1 MSENSVLDFGYA
13 AIIIR
18 DAIVRSRYQA
28 AKLVNKELLSL
39 YYAVG
44 KYVSDNSRTGY
55 WGKGAI
61 KQISEDLQHELPGL
75 RGFSEVSIK
84 RMRLFFEAWQS
95 VFANRPLTTDDLSD
109 VPIPLDELISNR
121 PSTMSDLKNASNRP
135 LSTDDLDVSID
146 LGLLLQEIHNYSE
159 SKMLIDNFF
168 KVGFTHHSEILAKEK
183 SLQGRLFYIAQCAA
197 AFWTV
202 ETLKSKLRG
211 DLYSK
216 EGALPSNFMQT
227 IPEAQEA
234 RRALR
239 AFKDEYF
246 LEYIN
251 IEDEVDPDERVI
263 ERSVI
268 TNIKKFVLSFGN
280 YFTFVG
286 DQYRVMVHEQ
296 ENFIDLLFFNREL
309 RCLVAIELKRG
320 DFKPAH
326 LGQLQF
332 YLSALDEYVRLPDE
346 SPSIGILLCKDTN
359 RGVVEFAVRD
369 YNKPMGVATYRTKNE
384 MPEKWQKALPDIEEM
399 KKLLDSEDD
408 VLSEVGE

>member
-1 MSENSVLDFGYA
+1 MMEDSEMLNLKDA
-13 AIIIR
+13 AKLIT
-18 DAIVRSRYQA
+18 DAIVRSRFQA
-28 AKLVNKELLSL
+28 AKLINKELLSL

-44 KYVSDNSRTGY
+44 RYVSNNSREGS

-61 KQISEDLQHELPGL
+61 SQLSDDLQHELPGL
-75 RGFSEVSIK
+75 RGFSESSIK
-84 RMRLFFEAWQS
+84 RMREFYEQWMV
-95 VFANRPLTTDDLSD
+95 VFT
-109 VPIPLDELISNR
+109 NR
-121 PSTMSDLKNASNRP
+121 PSSMGDLVSIAERP
-135 LSTDDLDVSID
+135 LAMDVLENGID
-146 LGLLLQEIHNYSE
+146 LGLLLRHISSYSE
-159 SKMLIDNFF
+159 FGLFVDNFF

-183 SLQGRLFYIAQCAA
+183 SLNGRFYYIEQCAS

-216 EGALPSNFMQT
+216 SGALPSNFMQT
-227 IPEAQEA
+227 ITETQEA
-234 RRALR
+234 KRAIR

-251 IEDEVDPDERVI
+251 IEDEIDPDERVM

-268 TNIKKFVLSFGN
+268 TNVKKFVLSFGS
-280 YFTFVG
+280 YFSFIG

-296 ENFIDLLFFNREL
+296 EYFIDLLFFNREL
-309 RCLVAIELKRG
+309 RCLVAVELKRG
-320 DFKPAH
+320 DFRPAH

-346 SPSIGILLCKDTN
+346 SPSIGILLCKEAN

-384 MPEKWQKALPDIEEM
+384 MPEKWQKALPDIEDI
-399 KKLLDSEDD
+399 KKILDSTDNSYYGN
-408 VLSEVGE
+408 LSGVSK

>member
-1 MSENSVLDFGYA
+1 MEKDNEIKKLHEA
-13 AIIIR
+13 AQIIKEAII
-18 DAIVRSRYQA
+18 RSRFQA
-28 AKLVNKELLSL
+28 VQLVNKELLGL

-44 KYVSDNSRTGY
+44 NYVSCNSRKDS
-55 WGKGAI
+55 WGTGAI
-61 KQISEDLQHELPGL
+61 KKLSDKLQSELPGL
-75 RGFSEVSIK
+75 RGFSETSIR
-84 RMRLFFEAWQS
+84 RMRLFYEGWQ
-95 VFANRPLTTDDLSD
+95 NILINHPLPMDDLEGCVDS
-109 VPIPLDELISNR
+109 VNHPLSMDDLTYTENRLIIMN
-121 PSTMSDLKNASNRP
+121 DLKN
-135 LSTDDLDVSID
+135 DIDLD
-146 LGLLLQEIHNYSE
+146 LLQKHINGCAE
-159 SKMLIDNFF
+159 SDTFKDNFF

-183 SLQGRLFYIAQCAA
+183 SLNGRLFYIAQCAVT
-197 AFWTV
+197 FWTV

-216 EGALPSNFMQT
+216 SGALPSNFMQT
-227 IPEAQEA
+227 IPKAQEA
-234 RRALR
+234 QRAIR

-251 IEDEVDPDERVI
+251 IEDEVDPEERVI

-268 TNIKKFVLSFGN
+268 TNVKKFVLSFGN
-280 YFTFVG
+280 YFSFIG

-296 ENFIDLLFFNREL
+296 EYFIDLLFFNREL

-346 SPSIGILLCKDTN
+346 SPSIGILLCKDAN

-369 YNKPMGVATYRTKNE
+369 YNKPMGVATYKTKNE
-384 MPEKWQKALPDIEEM
+384 MPDEWQKALPDVDDIR
-399 KKLLDSEDD
+399 KLLETSEDEP
-408 VLSEVGE
+408 SEVEE

>member
-1 MSENSVLDFGYA
+1 MMEDSEMLNLKDA
-13 AIIIR
+13 AKLIT
-18 DAIVRSRYQA
+18 DAIVRSRFQA
-28 AKLVNKELLSL
+28 AKLVNKELLGL

-44 KYVSDNSRTGY
+44 RYVSGNSREGS

-61 KQISEDLQHELPGL
+61 SQLSDDLQHELPGL
-75 RGFSEVSIK
+75 RGFSESSIK
-84 RMRLFFEAWQS
+84 RMREFYEQWMV
-95 VFANRPLTTDDLSD
+95 VFT
-109 VPIPLDELISNR
+109 NR
-121 PSTMSDLKNASNRP
+121 PSSMGDLVSIAERP
-135 LSTDDLDVSID
+135 LAMDVLENGID
-146 LGLLLQEIHNYSE
+146 LGLLLRHISSYSK
-159 SKMLIDNFF
+159 SDLFVDNFF

-183 SLQGRLFYIAQCAA
+183 SLNGRFYYIEQCAS

-216 EGALPSNFMQT
+216 SGALPSNFMQT
-227 IPEAQEA
+227 ITETQEA
-234 RRALR
+234 KRAIR

-251 IEDEVDPDERVI
+251 IEDEIDPDERVM

-268 TNIKKFVLSFGN
+268 TNVKKFVLSFGS
-280 YFTFVG
+280 YFSFIG

-296 ENFIDLLFFNREL
+296 EYFIDLLFFNREL
-309 RCLVAIELKRG
+309 RCLVAVELKRG
-320 DFKPAH
+320 DFRPAH

-346 SPSIGILLCKDTN
+346 SPSIGILLCKEAN

-384 MPEKWQKALPDIEEM
+384 MPEKWQKALPDIEDM